1 MEAFNVD
8 SKGLT
13 RSEFTQSVHRLGRK
27 FFLGVI
33 GTGVAVWLVM
43 ILLMGYNSLYI
54 LFPGSVVAALL
65 LYYEMKAQANY
76 GKFDYEDAVFHFRF
90 EPDRWVIIR
99 GRELS
104 TRAEYT
110 WAQTEHLWETSKNL
124 LLVPV
129 RKGGKNYTLP
139 KRSLTQEQI
148 EAIRGW
154 YSASR
159 SK

>member
-1 MEAFNVD
+1 MEGFNVE

-13 RSEFTQSVHRLGRK
+13 RGEFTQAVHRLGRS
-27 FFLGVI
+27 FFLWTI
-33 GTGVAVWLVM
+33 GIGIAVYVLILIVA
-43 ILLMGYNSLYI
+43 GYNSLFI
-54 LFPGSVVAALL
+54 LFPGSVVVALL
-65 LYYEMKAQANY
+65 VFYEMKAQANY

-110 WAQTEHLWETSKNL
+110 WAETAHLWETSKDL

-139 KRSLTQEQI
+139 KRSLTQEQL

-154 YSASR
+154 YSAGR
-159 SK
+159 GK

>member
-43 ILLMGYNSLYI
+43 ILLIGYNSLYI

-76 GKFDYEDAVFHFRF
+76 GKFDYEDVVFHFRF
-90 EPDRWVIIR
+90 EPDRWVVIR
-99 GRELS
+99 GNELA

-110 WAQTEHLWETSKNL
+110 WAQTAHVWETGKDV
-124 LLVPV
+124 LLVPA
-129 RKGGKNYTLP
+129 RKGSGNYTLP
-139 KRSLTQEQI
+139 KRSLTEEQLNT
-148 EAIRGW
+148 IRSW
-154 YSASR
+154 FSASQ

>member
-1 MEAFNVD
+1 MEAFNVE

-13 RSEFTQSVHRLGRK
+13 RREFTQAVHRLGRR
-27 FFLGVI
+27 FFLWTI
-33 GTGVAVWLVM
+33 GIGAAAYVLMLLVA
-43 ILLMGYNSLYI
+43 GYNSLFI
-54 LFPGSVVAALL
+54 LFPGSIVVALL
-65 LYYEMKAQANY
+65 LFYEMKAQANY

-99 GRELS
+99 GRELA

-110 WAQTEHLWETSKNL
+110 WAQTERLWETSKNL
-124 LLVPV
+124 LLVPT

-139 KRSLTQEQI
+139 KRSLTEEQLN
-148 EAIRGW
+148 AIRSW

-159 SK
+159 GK